1 MTDKELNKLESKA
14 KKVKNGHL
22 SVHYDP
28 QVQIDYWVNVE
39 DKADALFI
47 AAANPAAII
56 DLIAELRKA
65 RKERDWLAYKLEDGL
80 ACNPPNGAYCDS
92 HSCDEC
98 EYISKDM
105 WLKAAREATK

>member
-39 DKADALFI
+39 DKRTKQTHCLLLLQTLLLL
-47 AAANPAAII
+47 
-56 DLIAELRKA
+56 LI
-65 RKERDWLAYKLEDGL
+65 
-80 ACNPPNGAYCDS
+80 
-92 HSCDEC
+92 
-98 EYISKDM
+98 
-105 WLKAAREATK
+105 